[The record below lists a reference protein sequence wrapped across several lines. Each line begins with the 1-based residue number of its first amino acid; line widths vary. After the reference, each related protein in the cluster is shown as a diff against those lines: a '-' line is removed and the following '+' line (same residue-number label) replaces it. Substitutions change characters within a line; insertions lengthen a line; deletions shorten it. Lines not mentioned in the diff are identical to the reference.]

1 MSLKR
6 NVISSYV
13 SQIYVTVIGI
23 VMVPMYV
30 RYMGAEAYGLVGF
43 FAMLQAW
50 FNLLDLGLS
59 PTIARESARFHAGA
73 IERLEYRRLFRALNV
88 VFSGIALFGGLV
100 LFLFS
105 PLIASHWLSL
115 KVLALQEV
123 IFAIRIMAI
132 SVALRWLGGLY
143 RGVIVGFERLVW
155 QSGFNI
161 FIASLRFI
169 APFGTMYIFGFTPT
183 VFFVHQL
190 IVAIIEVVGLALV
203 TYGLLPF
210 VDPANIGWSIGP
222 VRRVLSFSLA
232 IAFTSSVWVF
242 VTQSDKL
249 ILSGILPLDEY
260 GYFTLAVLIAS
271 GIMVI
276 TGPVSSAI
284 MPRMSKLHAEQKN
297 DELVALYRRATQWV
311 TVIAGSASITV
322 AIFPRYLL
330 YVWTGDWS
338 LTEHASEILRLYAI
352 GNGLLA
358 VGAFP
363 YYFQYAIGNLRYHL
377 IGNIALICV
386 WVPTVVAVA
395 YHFGGVGAGWAW
407 LGMNALY
414 LFVWVTFV
422 HSRLK
427 PDLALSWLSKD
438 VVAICALPLVVGLA
452 VYLLMPMSHQR
463 LPSFLNLAFASI
475 AVLGTAAVSKMFLE
489 RRKMRYE

>member
-30 RYMGAEAYGLVGF
+30 KYMGAEAYGLVGF

-73 IERLEYRRLFRALNV
+73 LGQIEYRRLFRALNV
-88 VFSGIALFGGLV
+88 VFTGIAVFGGV
-100 LFLFS
+100 GLFLFS

-115 KVLALQEV
+115 KALTLQEV
-123 IFAIRIMAI
+123 TFAIRIMAI
-132 SVALRWLGGLY
+132 SVALRWVGGLY
-143 RGVIVGFERLVW
+143 RGVLVGFERLVW

-161 FIASLRFI
+161 AIASLRFI
-169 APFGTMYIFGFTPT
+169 APFGTMYLFGFTPRT
-183 VFFVHQL
+183 FFLHQL
-190 IVAIIEVVGLALV
+190 IVAIIEVLGLVLV
-203 TYGLLPF
+203 SYRLLPS
-210 VDPANIGWSIGP
+210 VNSADIGWSIGP

-284 MPRMSKLHAEQKN
+284 MPRMSKLHAEGK
-297 DELVALYRRATQWV
+297 DEELVALYRKATQWV
-311 TVIAGSASITV
+311 TVIAGSAAITV

-363 YYFQYAIGNLRYHL
+363 YYLQYAIGNLRYHL
-377 IGNIALICV
+377 IGNIALISV
-386 WVPTVVAVA
+386 WVPTVIAVA

-427 PDLALSWLSKD
+427 PGLALGWLSKD
-438 VVAICALPLVVGLA
+438 VLAICSLPLATGIA
-452 VYLLMPMSHQR
+452 VYFILPMSHQR
-463 LPSFLNLAFASI
+463 LMSMFNLAVASVI
-475 AVLGTAAVSKMFLE
+475 VLAMAALSMLFFQ
-489 RRKMRYE
+489 RREMRV